1 MELVKSAKEHAGGD
15 CPSKGINQSGQK
27 GNSEGLPIEHAGKRR
42 EIPPMLVEGWWPPYT
57 EVKEDCRGLAEVE
70 ARYADGVF
78 SRVVAVNTV
87 VVIGLMDGAIDCA
100 NMGTIRLRKDRRV
113 LMVITGSPNV
123 KDGTRPSINSGEH
136 GGVLQFKG
144 DSRNYVPRS
153 LPWQE
158 SFVRE
163 RENVG
168 FDLAR
173 PLPYSTHLGEVFES
187 DRARVPQ
194 VPEKYETDV
203 LASVWH
209 SELYLVFLSGVRRSA
224 FHPSIV
230 YSFDISLPLHHM
242 SFKSQSVGDAV
253 VPKFDMHTYTST
265 LTANHVKSLVEEYA
279 IPLDLHPRVPP
290 SVLTRNNLPTDK
302 IVAASMS

>member
-1 MELVKSAKEHAGGD
+1 ML
-15 CPSKGINQSGQK
+15 
-27 GNSEGLPIEHAGKRR
+27 SEAQ
-42 EIPPMLVEGWWPPYT
+42 
-57 EVKEDCRGLAEVE
+57 
-70 ARYADGVF
+70 GV
-78 SRVVAVNTV
+78 SLRITSCVRV
-87 VVIGLMDGAIDCA
+87 
-100 NMGTIRLRKDRRV
+100 
-113 LMVITGSPNV
+113 NV
-123 KDGTRPSINSGEH
+123 KDGTRPNINSGEH
-136 GGVLQFKG
+136 GGVLRFKG

-203 LASVWH
+203 LASISFGRTTGTLPETS
-209 SELYLVFLSGVRRSA
+209 SEYPPGTSVIISPQYHVISYRPFLRIHLLPSGA
-224 FHPSIV
+224 FHPSII
-230 YSFDISLPLHHM
+230 YSFDLSLPLHHM
-242 SFKSQSVGDAV
+242 YFKSQSISDAII
-253 VPKFDMHTYTST
+253 PKFDMHTYTST
-265 LTANHVKSLVEEYA
+265 VTANDVKSLVKEYA

-290 SVLTRNNLPTDK
+290 FFLTMNNLPTDK